1 VAPHAGEMIGEMSLA
16 MTAGLTLG
24 ALARTVHPYPTQS
37 EGWKKL
43 GDQWNRSRLTP
54 RVRAFFEV
62 LMRWRR

>member
-1 VAPHAGEMIGEMSLA
+1 MSLA